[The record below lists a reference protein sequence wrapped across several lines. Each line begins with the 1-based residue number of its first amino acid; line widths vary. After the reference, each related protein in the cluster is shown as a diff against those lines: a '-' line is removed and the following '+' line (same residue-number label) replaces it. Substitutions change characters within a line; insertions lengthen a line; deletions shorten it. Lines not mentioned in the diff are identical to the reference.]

1 MRKTILLV
9 IMTTAI
15 IFSACTGRQAK
26 EKEKALDTIP
36 IMVMQIQK
44 CSRLYTAEA
53 QVHRIITHDD
63 QLRLKGSILK
73 NEFDISLPGGKRKV
87 AIPMDATL
95 KAYIDFKGFNEKNVR
110 RQGEK
115 IEIILPDP
123 KVVLTSSKIDHEG
136 IKKFVSL
143 TRSNFSDEELS
154 SYEQE
159 GRKGIIND
167 IPRMDILET
176 ARQSART
183 PWYPCSSTWDSKPR
197 TSRLVSERSLPHP
210 IFQAS
215 STAHRLRTS
224 KVLQI

>member
-1 MRKTILLV
+1 MRKTFLFV
-9 IMTTAI
+9 IVTTAFI
-15 IFSACTGRQAK
+15 LSACTGSQTK
-26 EKEKALDTIP
+26 EKGKVLDTIP
-36 IMVMQIQK
+36 VMVMQVQK

-73 NEFDISLPGGKRKV
+73 KNFDISLPVGKRKV

-95 KAYIDFKGFNEKNVR
+95 KAYIDFKDFGKKNVR

-136 IKKFVSL
+136 TKKFVAL

-159 GRKGIIND
+159 GRKGIIDD
-167 IPRMDILET
+167 IPHMDILET
-176 ARQSART
+176 ARQSAAHI
-183 PWYPCSSTWDSKPR
+183 
-197 TSRLVSERSLPHP
+197 LVPMLVNLG
-210 IFQAS
+210 FQAENIKISFRKKFTS
-215 STAHRLRTS
+215 SDISSLIEGTS
-224 KVLQI
+224 VENK

>member
-36 IMVMQIQK
+36 MMVMQIQK

-115 IEIILPDP
+115 IEIIIPDP

-136 IKKFVSL
+136 I
-143 TRSNFSDEELS
+143 S
-154 SYEQE
+154 SYVQE

-176 ARQSART
+176 ARQSAAHTLVPMLVNLGFKAENIKISFRKKFT
-183 PWYPCSSTWDSKPR
+183 SSDLSSLIDG
-197 TSRLVSERSLPHP
+197 TSVEN
-210 IFQAS
+210 
-215 STAHRLRTS
+215 
-224 KVLQI
+224 K

>member
-36 IMVMQIQK
+36 MMVMQIQK

-87 AIPMDATL
+87 VFKMS
-95 KAYIDFKGFNEKNVR
+95 DFS
-110 RQGEK
+110 
-115 IEIILPDP
+115 I
-123 KVVLTSSKIDHEG
+123 
-136 IKKFVSL
+136 
-143 TRSNFSDEELS
+143 
-154 SYEQE
+154 SYVY
-159 GRKGIIND
+159 
-167 IPRMDILET
+167 RM
-176 ARQSART
+176 
-183 PWYPCSSTWDSKPR
+183 
-197 TSRLVSERSLPHP
+197 
-210 IFQAS
+210 
-215 STAHRLRTS
+215 
-224 KVLQI
+224 

>member
-36 IMVMQIQK
+36 MMVMQIQK

-95 KAYIDFKGFNEKNVR
+95 KAYIDFKSRLANKMLIFVSHADGKQPEGRAAKAVKYDAMQKIWVEGFVAFTNGRFIGPTGQAVIW
-110 RQGEK
+110 RQGAWEYWNK
-115 IEIILPDP
+115 R
-123 KVVLTSSKIDHEG
+123 
-136 IKKFVSL
+136 IKDNN
-143 TRSNFSDEELS
+143 SNFYYDGNESEQDTGEE
-154 SYEQE
+154 E
-159 GRKGIIND
+159 
-167 IPRMDILET
+167 
-176 ARQSART
+176 
-183 PWYPCSSTWDSKPR
+183 
-197 TSRLVSERSLPHP
+197 
-210 IFQAS
+210 
-215 STAHRLRTS
+215 
-224 KVLQI
+224 

>member
-36 IMVMQIQK
+36 MMVMQIQK

-63 QLRLKGSILK
+63 QLRLNGAILK
-73 NEFDISLPGGKRKV
+73 HEFDISLPGGKRK
-87 AIPMDATL
+87 
-95 KAYIDFKGFNEKNVR
+95 
-110 RQGEK
+110 
-115 IEIILPDP
+115 
-123 KVVLTSSKIDHEG
+123 VLTSSKIDHEG

-176 ARQSART
+176 ARQSAAHTLVPMLVNLGFKAENIKISFRKKFT
-183 PWYPCSSTWDSKPR
+183 SSDLSSLIDG
-197 TSRLVSERSLPHP
+197 TSVEN
-210 IFQAS
+210 
-215 STAHRLRTS
+215 
-224 KVLQI
+224 K

>member
-36 IMVMQIQK
+36 MMVMQIQK

-143 TRSNFSDEELS
+143 TRRNFSDEELS

-159 GRKGIIND
+159 GMSHGDVFIEGGTLNGNLSVSKGNYNVTVSGGTGHKVQIFCDAI
-167 IPRMDILET
+167 
-176 ARQSART
+176 
-183 PWYPCSSTWDSKPR
+183 
-197 TSRLVSERSLPHP
+197 RLHH
-210 IFQAS
+210 AS
-215 STAHRLRTS
+215 NT
-224 KVLQI
+224 

>member
-15 IFSACTGRQAK
+15 ILSACTGRQAK

-95 KAYIDFKGFNEKNVR
+95 KAYIDFNGFNEKNVR

-123 KVVLTSSKIDHEG
+123 KVM
-136 IKKFVSL
+136 
-143 TRSNFSDEELS
+143 LS
-154 SYEQE
+154 VAC
-159 GRKGIIND
+159 
-167 IPRMDILET
+167 MDNPFLLKEV
-176 ARQSART
+176 
-183 PWYPCSSTWDSKPR
+183 K
-197 TSRLVSERSLPHP
+197 
-210 IFQAS
+210 
-215 STAHRLRTS
+215 
-224 KVLQI
+224 

>member
-36 IMVMQIQK
+36 MMVMQIQK

-87 AIPMDATL
+87 AIP
-95 KAYIDFKGFNEKNVR
+95 
-110 RQGEK
+110 
-115 IEIILPDP
+115 DP

-143 TRSNFSDEELS
+143 TRRNFSDEELS

-176 ARQSART
+176 ARQSAAHTLVPMLVNLGFKAENIKISFRKKFT
-183 PWYPCSSTWDSKPR
+183 SSDLS
-197 TSRLVSERSLPHP
+197 SL
-210 IFQAS
+210 IDGAS
-215 STAHRLRTS
+215 VEN
-224 KVLQI
+224 K

>member
-36 IMVMQIQK
+36 MMVMQIQK

-143 TRSNFSDEELS
+143 TRRNFSDEELS

-159 GRKGIIND
+159 GRKGLIND

-176 ARQSART
+176 ARQSAAHTLVPMLVNLGFKAENIKISFRKKFT
-183 PWYPCSSTWDSKPR
+183 SSDLSSLIDG
-197 TSRLVSERSLPHP
+197 TSVEN
-210 IFQAS
+210 
-215 STAHRLRTS
+215 
-224 KVLQI
+224 K